1 MSKTRVTR
9 LIKTSNNGLIDLSRP
24 GASADYRAALADKQ
38 VVADLG
44 MYSAQDSTFAFGVI
58 PITVTSGA
66 MTAGLINQ
74 DFATV
79 TVGSTLALA
88 TPRQALRDVDTI
100 LGNANRLDQDTI
112 FSART
117 VSFGLGSNNGD
128 LDTNPS
134 ANSERPII
142 ASLFFQVLLGQLEL
156 IRATPIRR
164 ALDSDREF
172 TASNGG
178 STRASWP
185 YYQRFDRQVL
195 DQLLFPEDQ
204 ITIRITQPVAVAD
217 IKDDAAA
224 NVSGIFPLRCY
235 LSGVR
240 YQRAAGV

>member
-9 LIKTSNNGLIDLSRP
+9 LIKTSNTGLIDLSRP
-24 GASADYRAALADKQ
+24 GAASEYRQALADKA
-38 VVADLG
+38 VVSDLG
-44 MYSAQDSTFAFGVI
+44 MYSAQDSTFAFGCI
-58 PITVTSGA
+58 PITVTGGA

-117 VSFGLGSNNGD
+117 ISFGLGSEDGD

-134 ANSERPII
+134 ANTERPII

-204 ITIRITQPVAVAD
+204 ITIRITQPVAVAN
-217 IKDDAAA
+217 INDDAAA
-224 NVSGIFPLRCY
+224 AVSGIFPLRCY

>member
-58 PITVTSGA
+58 PITVTSGG

-117 VSFGLGSNNGD
+117 VSFGLGSLGGD

-142 ASLFFQVLLGQLEL
+142 SSLFFQVLLGQLEL

-164 ALDSDREF
+164 AMDSDREF

-178 STRASWP
+178 TSQVSWP
-185 YYQRFDRQVL
+185 LYQRFDRQVL

-204 ITIRITQPVAVAD
+204 ITIRITQPVAVSG
-217 IKDDAAA
+217 IQNDAAA
-224 NVSGIFPLRCY
+224 SVSGIFPLRCY

>member
-1 MSKTRVTR
+1 
-9 LIKTSNNGLIDLSRP
+9 
-24 GASADYRAALADKQ
+24 
-38 VVADLG
+38 
-44 MYSAQDSTFAFGVI
+44 
-58 PITVTSGA
+58 

-117 VSFGLGSNNGD
+117 VSFGLGSLGGD

-142 ASLFFQVLLGQLEL
+142 SSLFFQVLLGQLEL

-164 ALDSDREF
+164 AMDSDREF

-178 STRASWP
+178 TNQVSWP
-185 YYQRFDRQVL
+185 LYQRFDRQVL

-204 ITIRITQPVAVAD
+204 ITIRITQPVAVSGIQND
-217 IKDDAAA
+217 LAA

>member
-9 LIKTSNNGLIDLSRP
+9 LVKHANNGLIDLSRP

-117 VSFGLGSNNGD
+117 VSFGLGSLGGD

-142 ASLFFQVLLGQLEL
+142 SSLFFQVLLGQLEL

-164 ALDSDREF
+164 AMDSDREF

-178 STRASWP
+178 TNQVSWP
-185 YYQRFDRQVL
+185 LYQRFDRQVL

-204 ITIRITQPVAVAD
+204 ITIRITQPVAVSGIQNDLAG
-217 IKDDAAA
+217 

>member
-117 VSFGLGSNNGD
+117 VSFGLGSLGGD

-142 ASLFFQVLLGQLEL
+142 SSLFFQVLLGQLEL

-164 ALDSDREF
+164 AMDSDREF

-178 STRASWP
+178 TNQVSWP
-185 YYQRFDRQVL
+185 LYQRFDRQVL

-204 ITIRITQPVAVAD
+204 ITIRITQPVAVSGITND
-217 IKDDAAA
+217 LAA

>member
-44 MYSAQDSTFAFGVI
+44 MYSAQDSTFAFGCI

-79 TVGSTLALA
+79 TVGSTLALT

-117 VSFGLGSNNGD
+117 VSFGLGSLGGD

-142 ASLFFQVLLGQLEL
+142 SSLFFQVLLGQLEL

-164 ALDSDREF
+164 AMDSDREF

-178 STRASWP
+178 TNQVSWP
-185 YYQRFDRQVL
+185 LYQRFDRQVL

-204 ITIRITQPVAVAD
+204 ITIRITQPVAVSGIQND
-217 IKDDAAA
+217 LAA